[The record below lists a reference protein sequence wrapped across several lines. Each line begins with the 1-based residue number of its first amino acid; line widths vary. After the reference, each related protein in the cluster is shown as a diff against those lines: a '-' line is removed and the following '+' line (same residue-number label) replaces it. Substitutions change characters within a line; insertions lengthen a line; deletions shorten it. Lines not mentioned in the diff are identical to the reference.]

1 MIHTLFPFVSSKCNS
16 SFFYRPRLC
25 LVVFFLPN
33 GLTLEWPT
41 PEPSFEFVLI
51 YPHFF
56 NHRRVLK
63 AIYVPMAFA
72 FLFLVHTFLNLRFAC
87 PNVHFTSS
95 HACLIGDFFLS
106 WNVTSSPHPPSD
118 PPSLENPAF
127 PTVCILVNGLLF
139 LPFAQLLASRMTS
152 LFFSHPMSN
161 PSTKAIGSTVNIYP
175 INAHFSTL
183 YCHDPSPSLHDSS
196 HRLLQL
202 AT

>member
-33 GLTLEWPT
+33 GLTLKWPT

-87 PNVHFTSS
+87 PYVHFTSS

-118 PPSLENPAF
+118 PPPPGKSCFPHSLHLSEWSPLLALCSTLGITHDF
-127 PTVCILVNGLLF
+127 SLF
-139 LPFAQLLASRMTS
+139 LTPY
-152 LFFSHPMSN
+152 
-161 PSTKAIGSTVNIYP
+161 V
-175 INAHFSTL
+175 
-183 YCHDPSPSLHDSS
+183 
-196 HRLLQL
+196 
-202 AT
+202 